1 MVLMMKPF
9 KKKTVDKPFPEK
21 VARRVSRI
29 PTPELTSWAEQSLN
43 EIGRLVFAYQKTS
56 EFGYLEEAL
65 TGAEAL
71 HAVVNELYVRSVV
84 K

>member
-1 MVLMMKPF
+1 MKRF
-9 KKKTVDKPFPEK
+9 KKKKTDKPFPEK

-29 PTPELTSWAEQSLN
+29 PTPELTAWAEQSLN
-43 EIGRLVFAYQKTS
+43 EVGRLVFAFQRTS
-56 EFGYLEEAL
+56 EISYIEEAL
-65 TGAEAL
+65 TGTEAL